1 MVSRVDLSWEGIDGL
16 KGMVSE
22 LGSML
27 SSQGVKERDVWAK
40 LHTLL
45 PEIVCSLSVPL
56 NPNTTTDDIL
66 KEMKRMLP
74 LNSRCHLEPQ
84 EELFFNIIA
93 TLVKQIREENPHASQ
108 TICLFKNLF
117 LLIADQLDMLP
128 IRDSKLQI
136 MIEAKKETFHQG
148 AVDQM
153 IKSSMELS
161 APNAPYAVISI
172 VGAQSSGKLP
182 SFILIMCSSSLRIIL
197 EYSHL

>member
-40 LHTLL
+40 LHTFL
-45 PEIVCSLSVPL
+45 PEIVCTLSVPL

-66 KEMKRMLP
+66 KQMKRMLA
-74 LNSRCHLEPQ
+74 LNSRYHLEPQ
-84 EELFFNIIA
+84 EELFFNIMA
-93 TLVKQIREENPHASQ
+93 TFVKQIREENPDASQ
-108 TICLFKNLF
+108 AIYLFKNLI

-128 IRDSKLQI
+128 ICDSKLEI

-153 IKSSMELS
+153 IKSSTELS

-182 SFILIMCSSSLRIIL
+182 SFILTM
-197 EYSHL
+197 